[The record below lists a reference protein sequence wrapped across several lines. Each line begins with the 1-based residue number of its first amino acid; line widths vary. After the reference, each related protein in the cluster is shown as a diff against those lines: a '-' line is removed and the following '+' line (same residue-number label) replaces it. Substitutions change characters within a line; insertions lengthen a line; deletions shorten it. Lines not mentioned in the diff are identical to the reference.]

1 MAGKKGSK
9 ALVKAE
15 ETTVLKTYRDHS
27 GNTIYHYPNHERCRG
42 TGFLTMY
49 YIVAMEE
56 GERWVSRAWDCS
68 CRNEVTGRFSFDR
81 HNHQFVGMTQ
91 DELDAEYFRARY
103 TDEEQAKINGEIS
116 RVLSL
121 PVGKRLGAIMDIVK
135 PMPREVPAVK
145 VIE

>member
-1 MAGKKGSK
+1 MGSKKGATK
-9 ALVKAE
+9 Q
-15 ETTVLKTYRDHS
+15 ETQDSILKTYRDHS
-27 GNTIYHYPNHERCRG
+27 GNTIYHDPGHDRCRG
-42 TGFLTMY
+42 AGFLTMY

-56 GERWVSRAWDCS
+56 GERWVSKTWDCS
-68 CRNEVTGRFSFDR
+68 CRNEATGRFSSDR

-91 DELDAEYFRARY
+91 DQLDTEYFRARY

-116 RVLSL
+116 RVLAL
-121 PVGKRLGAIMDIVK
+121 PVGKRLGAIMEIVK